1 MSPVVRALLITS
13 PEPLSRSLRPP
24 FPLRGA
30 FRAPDPPRSPQSE
43 PPTPPP
49 PFPVRALGALA
60 PLQSELCSR
69 FGSILLGG
77 RARGRMERL
86 ADALTG
92 SPVRRPGRALLADL
106 FGDDGRKAGNGFLPL
121 PLALRR
127 PASGTGAA
135 GVRTGATSSALP
147 PLLLAIPTT
156 ILDGR
161 SSGVAYHAC
170 PLPAAGK
177 HDDKRR

>member
-43 PPTPPP
+43 PPAPPP

-77 RARGRMERL
+77 RARGRMVERL

-92 SPVRRPGRALLADL
+92 SPVRRIGEALLADL
-106 FGDDGRKAGNGFLPL
+106 FGVDGRKAGNGFQL
-121 PLALRR
+121 PLAL
-127 PASGTGAA
+127 
-135 GVRTGATSSALP
+135 
-147 PLLLAIPTT
+147 
-156 ILDGR
+156 
-161 SSGVAYHAC
+161 
-170 PLPAAGK
+170 PLPAASGASVLFL
-177 HDDKRR
+177 RGSSE

>member
-1 MSPVVRALLITS
+1 MSLVRALLITS
-13 PEPLSRSLRPP
+13 PEPLGVSAPP
-24 FPLRGA
+24 SPLRA

-92 SPVRRPGRALLADL
+92 SPVRRSGEALLADL
-106 FGDDGRKAGNGFLPL
+106 FGDDGRKAGNGSPL
-121 PLALRR
+121 PLALRL

-135 GVRTGATSSALP
+135 GVRTGATSSSALP
-147 PLLLAIPTT
+147 PLLAIPTT
-156 ILDGR
+156 ILDGQ
-161 SSGVAYHAC
+161 SSGVVCDAS
-170 PLPAAGK
+170 LPAGRHNK
-177 HDDKRR
+177 QRR